1 MKNLFLIL
9 LLVIVASCSVA
20 DKKEAEFRRAIGGIS
35 ESIYI
40 YEDEGKQ
47 GLVDSSGNVILKAQF
62 DFIEDWQ
69 EHGLI
74 LVDSG
79 GRSYEG
85 DAVGHE
91 FNKYGLIDVSGRV
104 LFRPQ
109 FDDVKISDNSALVL
123 KDSLYGYV
131 DNKGNWLID
140 TQYKFAA
147 PFYKGAAIV
156 KQQDKFYLINKQQ
169 ELIST
174 IPFDS
179 IWEFKNDVAVVEKE
193 KKYGFINYKGQIIAP
208 YNYRGI
214 GDFNWYHGLLMDNN
228 EKWYVVDTTGS
239 IKIERGFDKVDIRN
253 RQGEI
258 FAEGVIDGKP
268 VKIKLKN

>member
-9 LLVIVASCSVA
+9 LLFIIASCSVA
-20 DKKEAEFRRAIGGIS
+20 DEKETEFRRAIGGIS

-40 YEDEGKQ
+40 YEDKGKQ

-69 EHGLI
+69 EYGLI

-91 FNKYGLIDVSGRV
+91 FNKYGLIDVKGKV

-109 FDDVKISDNSALVL
+109 FDDVRISDKSALVF

-131 DNKGNWLID
+131 DNKGNWLIEPN
-140 TQYKFAA
+140 YKFAA
-147 PFYKGAAIV
+147 PFYKGTAIV
-156 KQQDKFYLINKQQ
+156 MQQDKFYLINKQQ

-179 IWEFKNDVAVVEKE
+179 IWEFKNDVAVIEKG
-193 KKYGFINYKGQIIAP
+193 KKYGFINYKGEIIAP

-214 GDFNWYHGLLMDNN
+214 GDFNWYHGLIMKED
-228 EKWYVVDTTGS
+228 EKWYVVDSTGA
-239 IKIERGFDKVDIRN
+239 IAIEQGFDKVSVDN
-253 RQGEI
+253 EQGEI
-258 FAEGVIDGKP
+258 FAEGIVDGKP
-268 VKIKLKN
+268 VKVKLKK